1 MPAATPRTQAPD
13 LEVRT
18 LDGGSWRLSDQRPEN
33 FTLVVF
39 YRGLHCPICKT
50 YLRDLERRL
59 GDFGGR
65 GVEVIAVSGDD
76 RGRAERTPG
85 QWGLEKLRIGYGQSI
100 ANMRDWGLF
109 ISNSIRD
116 SEPAQ
121 FGEPGLFLVRRG
133 GELYYAAIN
142 SAPFARPFFAELMM
156 AVDYVLK
163 NDYPARGEA

>member
-1 MPAATPRTQAPD
+1 MPAATPRARAPD

-18 LDGGSWRLSDQRPEN
+18 IDGGTWRLSEQRPGS

-39 YRGLHCPICKT
+39 YRGLHCPICRD

-59 GDFGGR
+59 GDFGER

-76 RGRAERTPG
+76 RERAERTPG
-85 QWGLEKLRIGYGQSI
+85 EWGLETLRVGYGQSI
-100 ANMRDWGLF
+100 ANMRAWGLF

-142 SAPFARPFFAELMM
+142 SAPFARPSLAEVMR
-156 AVDYVLK
+156 AVDYVLE